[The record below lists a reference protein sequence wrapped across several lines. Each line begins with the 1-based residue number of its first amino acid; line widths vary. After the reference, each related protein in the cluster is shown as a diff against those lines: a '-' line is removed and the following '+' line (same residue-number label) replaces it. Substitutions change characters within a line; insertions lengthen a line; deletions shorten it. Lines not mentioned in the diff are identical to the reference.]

1 MGRRGMFPGTFDP
14 VTLGHVDIM
23 VRSLRV
29 FDEIVVAVADRH
41 HKKTTF
47 DAETRIAMIGESL
60 PGEVGDRIQVEVFT
74 GLLVEF
80 ARQKNVDCLIR
91 GLRVISDFEYEFQ
104 MAYMNQGLAPEL
116 ETIFLAPQPRFSF
129 INSTLVK
136 EVARYGGS
144 LSGLVSPHVER
155 RLRRCYGTDSGERQ
169 GGGSVL

>member
-47 DAETRIAMIGESL
+47 DAEARIAMIGESL
-60 PGEVGDRIQVEVFT
+60 PGGIGDRIQVEVFT

-80 ARQKNVDCLIR
+80 ARHKRVDCLIR

-116 ETIFLAPQPRFSF
+116 ETIFLAPQLRFSF

-155 RLRRCYGTDSGERQ
+155 RLRRCFGTDSDEGQ
-169 GGGSVL
+169 GGGTG